1 MGESL
6 SFLHCGSREVLVG
19 SGRIYRAKSCSGR
32 VRLDNLEITKGPR
45 GTIGLPRFLREVVKA
60 QKQLEAQTKENES

>member
-1 MGESL
+1 M
-6 SFLHCGSREVLVG
+6 G